1 MRAGQPALPAPQEE
15 RLCLLVLIGVRAD
28 GTAKFPKAVAK
39 ITGDIEVLLAFYDFP
54 AEHSRATTT
63 VLVLTP

>member
-1 MRAGQPALPAPQEE
+1 MSAGVDRGPRRWHRE
-15 RLCLLVLIGVRAD
+15 V
-28 GTAKFPKAVAK
+28 PKAVAK

-54 AEHSRATTT
+54 VEHSRATTT

>member
-1 MRAGQPALPAPQEE
+1 M
-15 RLCLLVLIGVRAD
+15 CLLVLIGVRAD